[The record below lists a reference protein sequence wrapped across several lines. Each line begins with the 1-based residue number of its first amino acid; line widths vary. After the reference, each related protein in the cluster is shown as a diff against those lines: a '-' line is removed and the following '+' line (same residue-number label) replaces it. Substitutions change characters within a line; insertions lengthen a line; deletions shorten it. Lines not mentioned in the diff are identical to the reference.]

1 VLPRRDFIR
10 RAAGAAALLGM
21 PFQRAEQILCTQ
33 SVPLPPGDLLSSDPA
48 RYWAGLRAQWLLAQ
62 DHINLNCGSVGCS
75 PLPVLSAMIDHILS
89 AEEYREPAY
98 PWFGYEEIRP
108 SARIA

>member
-1 VLPRRDFIR
+1 MLPRRDFIR

-33 SVPLPPGDLLSSDPA
+33 SVPLPPVDLLSSDPM
-48 RYWAGLRAQWLLAQ
+48 RYWAGLRAQWLLAP

-75 PLPVLSAMIDHILS
+75 PLPVLRAMIDHIIPGSVTRKITACMDCVTL
-89 AEEYREPAY
+89 
-98 PWFGYEEIRP
+98 WRP
-108 SARIA
+108 IFM